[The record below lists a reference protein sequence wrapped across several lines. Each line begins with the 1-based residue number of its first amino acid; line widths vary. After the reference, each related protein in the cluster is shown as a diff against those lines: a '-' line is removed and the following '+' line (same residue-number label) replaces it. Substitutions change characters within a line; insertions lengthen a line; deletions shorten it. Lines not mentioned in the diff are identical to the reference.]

1 MLPAF
6 FDGSVV
12 FFLLLLICIR
22 LYFVILYWNIPK
34 VRVFNQWQEWL
45 LFLFVSILWTGSSIG
60 WLLGYWDIEMHVSV
74 FIRVIGVLLLA
85 GGSILFGW
93 THQVLGRFWSPILEI
108 AHAHK
113 LVTWGPYRLVRHPM
127 YSSLILFSLGIGLTA
142 ADMIM
147 AISWVL
153 GIFIL
158 CMLRIEK
165 EEKLMIETFGNEYVA
180 YKSYTGKLFPAYS
193 RLFTNRQKDFH
204 NNKYLH

>member
-1 MLPAF
+1 MLTAF

-12 FFLLLLICIR
+12 FFLLLLMCIR
-22 LYFVILYWNIPK
+22 LYFVILYWNMPK
-34 VRVFNQWQEWL
+34 VRVFNQWQERL

-60 WLLGYWDIEMHVSV
+60 WLLDYWGGEMHVPV
-74 FIRVIGVLLLA
+74 FIRGLGVLLLA

-93 THQVLGRFWSPILEI
+93 THQVLGRFWSPVLEI
-108 AHAHK
+108 AHAHQ
-113 LVTWGPYRLVRHPM
+113 LITWGPYRLVRHPM

-147 AISWVL
+147 AVSWAA

-165 EEKLMIETFGNEYVA
+165 EEKLMIETFGNDYLV
-180 YKSYTGKLFPAYS
+180 YKSRTGKLFPAHYC
-193 RLFTNRQKDFH
+193 LITTRQ
-204 NNKYLH
+204 NNY